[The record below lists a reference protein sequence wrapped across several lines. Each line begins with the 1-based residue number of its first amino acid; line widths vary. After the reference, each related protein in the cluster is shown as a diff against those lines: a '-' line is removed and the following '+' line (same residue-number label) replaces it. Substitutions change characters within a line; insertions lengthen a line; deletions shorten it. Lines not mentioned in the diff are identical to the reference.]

1 MKGMKDTMADIA
13 LTSVGNDREKLIQ
26 LIYQEIGL
34 EEEEANDII
43 ERIEKGDEFIIRHIP
58 SERIKVI
65 EEIFIQNEIYVNEI
79 KDIDINGESSVIKD
93 FKFTN
98 RTRKIY
104 QPVFPSNVIS
114 RLGREDTMR
123 VLKDIEKIAAEEEG
137 YYNEIVELNKKLNHE
152 RDMEKSIRRHVSGI
166 ARIVIWLGI
175 ISGAI
180 IGTAMLPVIM
190 TIIMAIVALIVM
202 NLTVKKFDLKIH
214 KEKNDAKADEY
225 ALKNVYPLEEKM
237 NEVIMLRKELFY
249 GGKYDW
255 ALNVIG
261 KEMFYSECIK
271 DLYNLIKS
279 RRADNLKEALNKYD
293 DALYKARM
301 EELQKATK
309 AAAET
314 SAIEARK
321 QTEKMKQIE
330 RNTNDTAWAAEISAV
345 LNYGTY
351 ENTRKIN
358 NKLR

>member
-13 LTSVGNDREKLIQ
+13 LTSVGNDREKLVR

-43 ERIEKGDEFIIRHIP
+43 ERIEKGDKFIIRHIP
-58 SERIKVI
+58 SERMKVI
-65 EEIFIQNEIYVNEI
+65 EEIFAQNEVYVNEI
-79 KDIDINGESSVIKD
+79 NDVNINGESNIIKD
-93 FKFTN
+93 FKFTD

-104 QPVFPSNVIS
+104 HPVFPSNVIS
-114 RLGREDTMR
+114 RLDREDTMR
-123 VLKDIEKIAAEEEG
+123 VLKDVEKIAAEEEG
-137 YYNEIVELNKKLNHE
+137 YYNEIVELNKKLDHE
-152 RDMEKSIRRHVSGI
+152 RSMEKNIRKHVSGI
-166 ARIVIWLGI
+166 ARLVIWLGI

-180 IGTAMLPVIM
+180 IGTAILPVIM
-190 TIIMAIVALIVM
+190 TIIMAVIALIVM

-214 KEKNDAKADEY
+214 KEKNDAKANEY
-225 ALKNVYPLEEKM
+225 ALKNLYPLEAKM
-237 NEVIMLRKELFY
+237 NEVIMLRQELIY
-249 GGKYDW
+249 GGKYEW

-261 KEMFYSECIK
+261 KEMFYSKCIK

-293 DALYKARM
+293 DTLYKARM
-301 EELQKATK
+301 EELQKATQ

-314 SAIEARK
+314 SAVEARK

-330 RNTNDTAWAAEISAV
+330 RNTSDAALAAEISAI

-351 ENTRKIN
+351 ENTRRIN
-358 NKLR
+358 KKLR